1 VEINDVSEAVRQD
14 VRVHQA
20 EGVLAALL
28 DVPIGEAVASLELK
42 AQFAGHS
49 LVDAAQQVL
58 DDHEQ
63 RLLATSPPE
72 LGDRALAIL
81 RQHLNRV
88 SSPLDEPTR

>member
-1 VEINDVSEAVRQD
+1 MEFNEVPDAVRQD

-42 AQFAGHS
+42 AQFGGRS
-49 LVDAAQQVL
+49 LVEAAQQVL
-58 DDHEQ
+58 DDHER
-63 RLLATSPPE
+63 RLRATSPSE

-81 RQHLNRV
+81 RQHLDRV
-88 SSPLDEPTR
+88 GSPLDEPTR